1 MSDGRKNRNI
11 DTSGIIQQG
20 SNDFLQCGCFSGGKA
35 CTNVDVWCLL
45 SDAVRGWNVQRWGI
59 GTNCEGRRKAL
70 EYFGN
75 ISWHAE
81 RDWTLRR
88 VEIDGKAEIF

>member
-1 MSDGRKNRNI
+1 MRDGRKKCNI

-20 SNDFLQCGCFSGGKA
+20 SNDFLQCGGVSGRKA

-45 SDAVRGWNVQRWGI
+45 SDALRGWNVQRWRI
-59 GTNCEGRRKAL
+59 RANCEGRRKTL

-75 ISWHAE
+75 TSWHAE
-81 RDWTLRR
+81 RHCTLGR
-88 VEIDGKAEIF
+88 VESDGEAKIF